1 MSSGQQFLNVMILP
15 PCPFGNETMANSHD
29 HQPQRSVR
37 RTGLKSAPLQPSGA
51 GLRAS
56 QHSTVLPD
64 YGSWRPVSPPTG
76 VWPLAL
82 SPLEQRHAA
91 AVTSGSC
98 PPAVATHG
106 AGLGGRRTDADGNDL
121 DRVQGR
127 QHVSA

>member
-15 PCPFGNETMANSHD
+15 PSETKPILMI
-29 HQPQRSVR
+29 
-37 RTGLKSAPLQPSGA
+37 SGA
-51 GLRAS
+51 GAFRPADRLKERAAAALGRGS
-56 QHSTVLPD
+56 PRIAALDCVD
-64 YGSWRPVSPPTG
+64 YGSWRPFSPPTG